1 MVMQYLVNRNE
12 DYLHHIEVFTE
23 SVEKILE
30 RLGVLE
36 YNIQE
41 MQEFLKHLPLNES
54 KDKELKEGWY
64 AKQGRKE
71 V

>member
-1 MVMQYLVNRNE
+1 MVMQYLVSRNE
-12 DYLHHIEVFTE
+12 EYIHHIELFTE

-30 RLGVLE
+30 RLAILE

-41 MQEFLKHLPLNES
+41 MQIILKHLPVQES
-54 KDKELKEGWY
+54 TDAELKEVWY
-64 AKQGRKE
+64 AKQGRKR

>member
-12 DYLHHIEVFTE
+12 EYLHHIELFTE

-30 RLGVLE
+30 RLQVLE

-41 MQEFLKHLPLNES
+41 MQVILKNLPIDES
-54 KDKELKEGWY
+54 KDAELKEVWY
-64 AKQGRKE
+64 AKQGRKG

>member
-12 DYLHHIEVFTE
+12 EYLRHIELFTE
-23 SVEKILE
+23 SVERIIE
-30 RLGVLE
+30 RLAILE
-36 YNIQE
+36 YNIKEVQVI
-41 MQEFLKHLPLNES
+41 LKNLPIDES

>member
-1 MVMQYLVNRNE
+1 MVMPYLVNRNE
-12 DYLHHIEVFTE
+12 EYLHHIKLFTE

-30 RLGVLE
+30 RLLILE

-41 MQEFLKHLPLNES
+41 MQVILKHLPIGES
-54 KDKELKEGWY
+54 KDAELKEVWY
-64 AKQGRKE
+64 AKQGRKG